1 MNRFLRPGLLLLFLM
16 APGLAANS
24 QAGVVLTESEG
35 SQTFISNGKFKEIST
50 EDDQPMILDLKNGLV
65 TMLDN
70 RKKVFAKGTVDQFCS
85 ELSAMVGA
93 AMQGMSAE
101 GKAMMQQSMNMP
113 GQQKTMSPPKVR
125 VTKVGSGGKIAGL
138 STTEYLVTVNGEK
151 YEQVW
156 ITEDASIMK
165 ELGNMDELAAMMV
178 KMTDCMGQGM
188 GMGASSMPESTPQY
202 QELFKKG
209 YPVKII
215 SYEGGMAVVDSN
227 VTKVEKRS
235 ISDQEFL
242 PPRGFKKVSFSEMMG
257 GSM

>member
-1 MNRFLRPGLLLLFLM
+1 MNRFLRPGFLLLFLM

-24 QAGVVLTESEG
+24 QAGVVLIDSGG

-70 RKKVFAKGTVDQFCS
+70 RQETYVKGTVDQFCS
-85 ELSAMVGA
+85 ELLAMIGA

-125 VTKVGSGGKIAGL
+125 VTRVGSGGKIAGL

-156 ITEDASIMK
+156 ITDDKSIMK
-165 ELGNMDELAAMMV
+165 EVGSLNKLADMMT
-178 KMTDCMGQGM
+178 KMTSCLGQGM
-188 GMGASSMPESTPQY
+188 GLGASSLPESTSQY

-209 YPVKII
+209 FPVKII